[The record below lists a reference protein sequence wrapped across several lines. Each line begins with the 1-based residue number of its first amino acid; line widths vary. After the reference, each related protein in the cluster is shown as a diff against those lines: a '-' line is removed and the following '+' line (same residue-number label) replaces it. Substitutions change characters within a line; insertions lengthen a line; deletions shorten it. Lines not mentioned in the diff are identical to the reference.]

1 MKSTKVF
8 AGVFLLL
15 ATTHGLLPDEVSAT
29 PVYSSGHA
37 DIGLEYDAAARRFRL
52 FYNFGEGV
60 ESEDGTP
67 IERTHQAPTAVATRV
82 PDPAFPRP
90 FEGSWDF
97 LGANADEP
105 IWYNPQTNE
114 PSKPFF
120 GFATEHLS
128 PPKWSGPIRWSL
140 TGLLEGPA
148 DGEFSLW
155 QTDIFGSPLALFATS
170 DGIDEEDEFVQGVG
184 GHDHFNWGFTQ
195 PGVYRV
201 ELSAEGTHVTDG
213 LVTGAGIFTFLVGN
227 ETSIVDPDLPG
238 DTDGDGD
245 VDLDDLNNVRNHF
258 GESGVPVLGDTAPFD
273 GQVNLDDLNNVRN
286 NFGAAA
292 PVPES
297 SSVALAA
304 VSVLALSAACLKRR
318 RGQLPPVKSQ

>member
-1 MKSTKVF
+1 MKSTTVF
-8 AGVFLLL
+8 AGAFLLL
-15 ATTHGLLPDEVSAT
+15 TTTHGLLLDVASAT
-29 PVYSSGHA
+29 PVYASGHA

-60 ESEDGTP
+60 ESEDGTQ

-90 FEGSWDF
+90 FETSWDF
-97 LGANADEP
+97 LGAEADEP

-128 PPKWSGPIRWSL
+128 PPKWNGAIRWSM
-140 TGLLEGPA
+140 TRMLERPT

-195 PGVYRV
+195 PGVYRI

-213 LVTGAGIFTFLVGN
+213 LITGAGVFTFLVGS
-227 ETSIVDPDLPG
+227 ETSIGEPDIPG
-238 DTDGDGD
+238 DTDGDDD

-258 GESGVPVLGDTAPFD
+258 GESGDPAPGDTSPFD

-286 NFGAAA
+286 NFGAAS
-292 PVPES
+292 PVPEAS
-297 SSVALAA
+297 GIALAV
-304 VSVLALSAACLKRR
+304 VSVLALSAASLKRQL
-318 RGQLPPVKSQ
+318 GQLRPTKSQ